1 MQIFRMSGTHFRH
14 QIKSIQSFL
23 PETFALYAKVK
34 VYPCS
39 RTAIMH
45 ITHSFTDN
53 PSYMNPHCT
62 YSTKFN
68 MFRCRQIITCQVIV
82 VSATTAPP
90 NLCLHLHLKNGFPD
104 HSHQSLS
111 EASKPSTSLLSM
123 PSTGNETICP
133 DW

>member
-90 NLCLHLHLKNGFPD
+90 IYV
-104 HSHQSLS
+104 
-111 EASKPSTSLLSM
+111 STS
-123 PSTGNETICP
+123 I
-133 DW
+133 

>member
-39 RTAIMH
+39 RTTIMH

-82 VSATTAPP
+82 VSATTAP

-104 HSHQSLS
+104 HSHQSLP

>member
-82 VSATTAPP
+82 VSATTAP

-104 HSHQSLS
+104 HSHQSLP